1 MVKQMSWLELENGN
15 KELAEFGHKRFAST
29 HVGYM
34 ATIRKDG
41 SPRVHPM
48 TPFIGEGHLFFFTD
62 DGSLFDKDLQR
73 DGHYALHCSVEDR
86 DGGEGEF
93 FVRGLATLTD
103 DPDLRVI
110 AERYVP
116 YSDLEDEYILYE
128 LNVESAFGRV
138 YAEGDN
144 ESIVRRWRKD

>member
-1 MVKQMSWLELENGN
+1 MSWLELENGN
-15 KELAEFGHKRFAST
+15 KELAEFGHKRFVST

-73 DGHYALHCSVEDR
+73 DGRYDLHCSVENQE
-86 DGGEGEF
+86 GGEGEF
-93 FVRGLATLTD
+93 FVRGQATLTD

-128 LNVESAFGRV
+128 LNVESAFGSV
-138 YAEGDN
+138 YAQGDS
-144 ESIVRRWRKD
+144 ESIVRRWKKD